1 MATRASGPVHL
12 VVCAA
17 SCAALLGACTGA
29 DPGGQGGTT
38 SSSASTDSGTSTA
51 AGGTGGAT
59 TSSTSSSS
67 AGVGGRPS
75 DPPVDVTLGGRAYD
89 LKVPPGADPE
99 VPAPLLIEL
108 HGFADASAAA
118 PWDDE
123 EARNQLVPEA
133 QKRGVMVALAHG
145 TVDAKLG
152 RYLWN
157 ATDGCCDV
165 NHLGTN
171 DVGYVAAIVEDV
183 KKQRAVDPK
192 RVFLFGHNAGGVMAN
207 RLACDLADVFA
218 GAVSVA
224 GPGYLE
230 PSMCAA
236 SAPIAY
242 LHIHGDA
249 DMTIL
254 YNGGAIDGITGL
266 SPIPSALVT
275 TQHWAQKNRCALK
288 ADTGTPP
295 FGITADLGGN
305 ETTALLYDGC
315 EANGRTELWTM
326 HLGPDAPTWNAS
338 FAPKVLD
345 FLMNHPKP

>member
-1 MATRASGPVHL
+1 MATLASRPVHL
-12 VVCAA
+12 LVGAA
-17 SCAALLGACTGA
+17 SCAAWLGACGGS
-29 DPGGQGGTT
+29 DPVGQGGTSSGSITTASGGASTT
-38 SSSASTDSGTSTA
+38 SS
-51 AGGTGGAT
+51 
-59 TSSTSSSS
+59 SSTSSSS
-67 AGVGGRPS
+67 TTTGAGGRPS

-89 LKVPPGADPE
+89 LKLPPGHDPK
-99 VPAPLLIEL
+99 VPAPLLIEM

-133 QKRGVMVALAHG
+133 GARGVMVALAHG

-152 RYLWN
+152 RFIWN

-165 NHLGTN
+165 DHLAVN
-171 DVGYVAAIVEDV
+171 DVGYVAAIVENV
-183 KKQRAVDPK
+183 KKTHAVDPK
-192 RVFLFGHNAGGVMAN
+192 RVFLFGHNAGGMMAN

-236 SAPIAY
+236 SAPLAY
-242 LHIHGDA
+242 LQIHGDA

-254 YNGGAIDGITGL
+254 YNGGGIDGITGL
-266 SPIPSALVT
+266 SPIPSALATV
-275 TQHWAQKNRCALK
+275 QHWAQKNRCAPK
-288 ADTGTPP
+288 ADTSTPP
-295 FGITADLGGN
+295 FSITADLGGN